1 MYKRAVEADPN
12 NANSLGNYAD
22 FLETVRRD
30 YDRAEEMYKRAV
42 EADPKYAWG
51 LRKYAHF
58 LQYVRHNYDRAEEMY
73 QRFVEADHGRLFRG
87 WS

>member
-1 MYKRAVEADPN
+1 MIRVRAPSSSTPADPDM
-12 NANSLGNYAD
+12 ADGLVDYAQ

-30 YDRAEEMYKRAV
+30 
-42 EADPKYAWG
+42 
-51 LRKYAHF
+51 
-58 LQYVRHNYDRAEEMY
+58 YDRAEEMY

>member
-1 MYKRAVEADPN
+1 MADGLVDYAQFLETVRRDYDRAEEMYKRAVEADPN

-42 EADPKYAWG
+42 EAD
-51 LRKYAHF
+51 
-58 LQYVRHNYDRAEEMY
+58 
-73 QRFVEADHGRLFRG
+73 HGRLFRG

>member
-1 MYKRAVEADPN
+1 MAD
-12 NANSLGNYAD
+12 SLVDYAQ

-42 EADPKYAWG
+42 EAD
-51 LRKYAHF
+51 
-58 LQYVRHNYDRAEEMY
+58 
-73 QRFVEADHGRLFRG
+73 HGRLFRG

>member
-1 MYKRAVEADPN
+1 
-12 NANSLGNYAD
+12 
-22 FLETVRRD
+22 
-30 YDRAEEMYKRAV
+30 MYKRAV

>member
-1 MYKRAVEADPN
+1 MAD
-12 NANSLGNYAD
+12 SLVDYAQ

-51 LRKYAHF
+51 LRKYAHLCDHSGIGRNF
-58 LQYVRHNYDRAEEMY
+58 WWRGGDGTMSVYFAV
-73 QRFVEADHGRLFRG
+73 QRYKKLSYPSDNR
-87 WS
+87 S